1 MNGLQVVHNM
11 HLNFNFRSNGKLF
24 AWFSMRR
31 GSSNVCILIL
41 SRMEINCALIMTYA
55 LEVAVD
61 LFDRSIIPF
70 PVSPVS
76 LSKSIEKLYVLD
88 YSLFSFFY
96 IL

>member
-1 MNGLQVVHNM
+1 ML
-11 HLNFNFRSNGKLF
+11 
-24 AWFSMRR
+24 
-31 GSSNVCILIL
+31 LI
-41 SRMEINCALIMTYA
+41 TT
-55 LEVAVD
+55 VD

-70 PVSPVS
+70 LVSPVS